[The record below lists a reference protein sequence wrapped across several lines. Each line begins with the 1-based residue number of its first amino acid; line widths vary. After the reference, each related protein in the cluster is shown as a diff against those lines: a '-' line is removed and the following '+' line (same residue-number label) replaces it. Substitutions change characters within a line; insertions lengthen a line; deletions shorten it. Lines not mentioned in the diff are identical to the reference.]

1 MASTAYT
8 NNLTVMM
15 ARQLAQTQAALSVM
29 GKAHELLELLSMRT
43 DESQSGTTGI
53 RS

>member
-1 MASTAYT
+1 MKLEAE
-8 NNLTVMM
+8 NKRL

-29 GKAHELLELLSMRT
+29 GKAHELLELLSMST
-43 DESQSGTTGI
+43 DESEPRMTRN